1 MYPNIDA
8 ERSRHG
14 LTKND
19 LSKKLGVS
27 RKTYYN
33 WETRGRIPKSK
44 LVEMADLFNV
54 SVDYLLAK

>member
-14 LTKND
+14 LTKNA
-19 LSKKLGVS
+19 LSQKLGVS

-33 WETRGRIPKSK
+33 WEKRGRIPKNK
-44 LVEMADLFNV
+44 LVELADLFNV
-54 SVDYLLAK
+54 SVDYLLAN